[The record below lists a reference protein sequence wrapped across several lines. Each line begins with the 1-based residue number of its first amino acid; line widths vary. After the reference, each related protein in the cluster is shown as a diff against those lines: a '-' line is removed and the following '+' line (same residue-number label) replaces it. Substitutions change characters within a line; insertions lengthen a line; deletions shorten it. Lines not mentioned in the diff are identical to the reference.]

1 MEFWDTCSNSP
12 GFTPARAWLVEPFDI
27 VHCHEVSVAEHDQLT
42 LEYNAAS
49 INLIAAKEFSICMI
63 CMGGLR
69 NLEQI
74 PKSWRSVKG

>member
-1 MEFWDTCSNSP
+1 M
-12 GFTPARAWLVEPFDI
+12 
-27 VHCHEVSVAEHDQLT
+27 SVAEHDQLT